1 MTSRAGAAVQAVGF
15 VAAFALSGALAGVV
29 WERLWDAPVGVAFED
44 QWFLEPAGP
53 DYSFSGT
60 GWYVLVAL
68 VAGALTAFALGWFWP
83 RHELVSVAAFVVGSM
98 LAAWVMFEVGHA
110 LGPGDPQLLA
120 AGKPDLTAIPSDLTL
135 AGVDGQ
141 PRLFRLDSSAL
152 AAYPIGAMFSSIYV
166 YLVAAGRRS
175 GRRSNQGSAAVRTPS
190 AG

>member
-1 MTSRAGAAVQAVGF
+1 MGDRLQAVVQAVGF
-15 VAAFALSGALAGVV
+15 VAAFALSGALAGVI
-29 WERLWDAPVGVAFED
+29 WERLWDAPAGVAFEN

-83 RHELVSVAAFVVGSM
+83 RHELVGIAAFVVGSM
-98 LAAWVMFEVGHA
+98 LAAWVMFKVGHA
-110 LGPGDPQLLA
+110 LGPEDPQLLA

-135 AGVDGQ
+135 AGVEGE

-152 AAYPIGAMFSSIYV
+152 AAYPIGAMFASLYV
-166 YLVAAGRRS
+166 YLVATGRRS
-175 GRRSNQGSAAVRTPS
+175 GRPSGHRVIEVESPS

>member
-1 MTSRAGAAVQAVGF
+1 MSGRLGAAVQAVGF
-15 VAAFALSGALAGVV
+15 VAVFALSGALAGVI

-83 RHELVSVAAFVVGSM
+83 RHELVGVGAFVVGSM
-98 LAAWVMFEVGHA
+98 LAGWVMFKVGHA
-110 LGPGDPQLLA
+110 LGPQDPRVLA

-152 AAYPIGAMFSSIYV
+152 AAYPIGAMFASLYV
-166 YLVAAGRRS
+166 YLVATGRRS
-175 GRRSNQGSAAVRTPS
+175 GRPS
-190 AG
+190 AHRVAEVETPPAG

>member
-1 MTSRAGAAVQAVGF
+1 MSARLGAALQAVGF

-29 WERLWDAPVGVAFED
+29 WESLWHAPAGVAFEN

-53 DYSFSGT
+53 DFSFSGT

-83 RHELVSVAAFVVGSM
+83 RHELVGIAAFLVGSM
-98 LAAWVMFEVGHA
+98 LAGWVMFQVGHA
-110 LGPGDPQLLA
+110 LGPQDPQLLA

-135 AGVDGQ
+135 AGVEGQ
-141 PRLFRLDSSAL
+141 PRLFRLDSSAM
-152 AAYPIGAMFSSIYV
+152 AAYPIGAMLASIYV
-166 YLVAAGRRS
+166 YLVASGRRS
-175 GRRSNQGSAAVRTPS
+175 GRRIPADETPS